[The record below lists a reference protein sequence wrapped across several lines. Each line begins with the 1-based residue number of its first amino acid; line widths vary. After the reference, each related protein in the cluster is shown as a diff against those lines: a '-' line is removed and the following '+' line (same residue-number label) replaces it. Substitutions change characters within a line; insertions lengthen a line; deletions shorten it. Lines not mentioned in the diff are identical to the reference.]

1 MNDKINIRELYE
13 QRWIHIILII
23 WCSVFNMLNIE
34 NVLFNIATWFNV
46 MKINRC
52 VDEIRD
58 VVELV
63 FSFSN
68 ESRQDL
74 ESIFN
79 SFDLIECSDI
89 ISFVMND
96 VQHDIN
102 FDVIEFEIMIDLKIV
117 NITKL
122 FQIDLNVVIQLIK
135 IRFDSILEIVSND
148 VLKNIIFSII
158 NVSLIEY
165 VIDVFIKKFTIR
177 DDKFQFIFKKN
188 FRVDINSIVVLNE
201 MKNFRKIVDRWKFN
215 DDYVDDQIEN
225 LLHKS
230 SIR

>member
-1 MNDKINIRELYE
+1 
-13 QRWIHIILII
+13 
-23 WCSVFNMLNIE
+23 
-34 NVLFNIATWFNV
+34 

-201 MKNFRKIVDRWKFN
+201 MKNFRKIVDR
-215 DDYVDDQIEN
+215 
-225 LLHKS
+225 
-230 SIR
+230 